1 MPLINAKCTN
11 CGGVL
16 QVEQGKD
23 AMVCPFCGS
32 AFIVEKAVQNFNVTN
47 NIRADVVNIYQ
58 GQKDFT
64 VKGGILVKYNGESPV
79 VTVPEGVLEI
89 GKNAFKDCKYIS
101 SDKLP
106 SSLVSID
113 QGAFYGCRQLK
124 SIEIPEGTESIG
136 DCAFAK
142 CSELK
147 SVQIPSSVKKLGYCA
162 FYECVS
168 LPKIVLPEG
177 GEEIR
182 SLAFYGCSKLADV
195 TVPSSLNMLWNFVFH
210 QCAPMDYRYAGTLAQ
225 LIILYARSSHFLSYN
240 TDDVFDESI
249 AKDLKKLFRFYDTC
263 PEDFKDFDDGE
274 FSDEFF
280 GPGLDIPG
288 LQNLYVGGALLQG
301 TLYYPKEAAEFGG
314 SIASCDL
321 FEGYK
326 KLKDVSLPKGYS
338 RKNMAC
344 CILCG
349 WPEKPSLFG
358 KCKKCGAKYVTRKEE
373 DQ

>member
-101 SDKLP
+101 SVKLP

-113 QGAFYGCRQLK
+113 QGAFYGCRKLK

-162 FYECVS
+162 FYERFAAENRAPRRCGGDPFARILRLFQASGCDRAEQFEHAVEFCFSSVCADGLSVCGHACPADHS
-168 LPKIVLPEG
+168 L
-177 GEEIR
+177 
-182 SLAFYGCSKLADV
+182 C
-195 TVPSSLNMLWNFVFH
+195 
-210 QCAPMDYRYAGTLAQ
+210 AQ
-225 LIILYARSSHFLSYN
+225 LSFFELQYGRCVRRIDRKGSEKTFPFL
-240 TDDVFDESI
+240 
-249 AKDLKKLFRFYDTC
+249 
-263 PEDFKDFDDGE
+263 
-274 FSDEFF
+274 
-280 GPGLDIPG
+280 
-288 LQNLYVGGALLQG
+288 
-301 TLYYPKEAAEFGG
+301 
-314 SIASCDL
+314 
-321 FEGYK
+321 
-326 KLKDVSLPKGYS
+326 
-338 RKNMAC
+338 
-344 CILCG
+344 
-349 WPEKPSLFG
+349 
-358 KCKKCGAKYVTRKEE
+358 
-373 DQ
+373 